1 MRLLKNLDIHN
12 HNDLKKLF
20 MQFIKFGLVG
30 VSNTAIN
37 YGIEMLGY
45 YVLFAN
51 WAGSERLKIIIV
63 TILGF
68 IVSIIN
74 SYYWNNRYVFSDSQ
88 RTNKTDHI
96 FAFLKMSA
104 CYAAT
109 GLLLAPVLKIWI
121 HEAGVA
127 YWLASLLTLFVTVP
141 LNFIINKLWAFR
153 KRGKK

>member
-51 WAGSERLKIIIV
+51 WADSFLLV
-63 TILGF
+63 IL
-68 IVSIIN
+68 
-74 SYYWNNRYVFSDSQ
+74 R
-88 RTNKTDHI
+88 
-96 FAFLKMSA
+96 A
-104 CYAAT
+104 
-109 GLLLAPVLKIWI
+109 LLSSG
-121 HEAGVA
+121 E
-127 YWLASLLTLFVTVP
+127 
-141 LNFIINKLWAFR
+141 
-153 KRGKK
+153 